1 MRKGARTLLPL
12 LMVCI
17 ALLCMALPGMAQTHA
32 LPAPPDT
39 THIQALPADSTRILA
54 ADSTQ
59 ASFADSVC
67 QQADSLAAASLL
79 KKKKKIKMPR
89 DWSTWRPN
97 PQRAMWLAMVIPGG
111 GQIYNRK
118 YWKLPII
125 YGGIIGCVYAINWNN
140 MMYKDYSQAYLDIMD
155 SDPNT
160 CSYNKFLH
168 LGRQID
174 KSNEERYKQI
184 FKSRKDKYRR
194 WRDMSVFCLIG
205 VYAFSI
211 IDAYVDAQLS
221 EFDISKDLSLKVEPT
236 MINGSGN
243 GSNHWNNMSPGVN
256 CSLKF

>member
-39 THIQALPADSTRILA
+39 THIQALPANSTRILA

-140 MMYKDYSQAYLDIMD
+140 MTYKD
-155 SDPNT
+155 
-160 CSYNKFLH
+160 
-168 LGRQID
+168 
-174 KSNEERYKQI
+174 
-184 FKSRKDKYRR
+184 
-194 WRDMSVFCLIG
+194 
-205 VYAFSI
+205 
-211 IDAYVDAQLS
+211 
-221 EFDISKDLSLKVEPT
+221 
-236 MINGSGN
+236 
-243 GSNHWNNMSPGVN
+243 
-256 CSLKF
+256 